1 MEKKKKRSTVK
12 YLETQFNSY
21 MIANIMLSILMIILG
36 IILYVNPS
44 IAIKTVSW
52 LIALFFII
60 QGVLSIYSYV
70 KKDRITLLGFN
81 LIYGIISIVIGLFVI
96 LNPFAIANI
105 LTMGLGLWLLVS
117 GGLKINY
124 SVRLKNIKE
133 QSWALT
139 LVVGLIS
146 IIFGLMVILNPFSK
160 LIIVEVIGLF
170 LVVYGVIDLTDIL
183 LLKKRAKSFIKIF
196 K

>member
-1 MEKKKKRSTVK
+1 MEKKKKRSTIK
-12 YLETQFNSY
+12 YLETQFNSF
-21 MIANIMLSILMIILG
+21 MIANILLAASMIILG
-36 IILYVNPS
+36 MVLYVNPS
-44 IAIKTVSW
+44 VAIKTVSW
-52 LIALFFII
+52 LIGLFFIV
-60 QGVLSIYSYV
+60 QGALAVYSYF

-96 LNPFAIANI
+96 LNPFAIADI

-124 SVRLKNIKE
+124 SVRLRSINE

-139 LVVGLIS
+139 LVVGIIS
-146 IIFGLMVILNPFSK
+146 IIFGIMVILNPFSK
-160 LIIVEVIGLF
+160 LIILEVIGLF
-170 LVVYGVIDLTDIL
+170 LVVYGAIDLTDIL
-183 LLKKRAKSFIKIF
+183 LLKKRAKNFIKLF